1 MVEMEWSKPEKK
13 IACRSFDAAY
23 ERECMAIA
31 HNVREMADK
40 INEPSDVWKIH
51 DYLTEKRKETD
62 QKYDYRYTGLL
73 SIFARLMCEG
83 WIREEDLE
91 GLSGD
96 KLQEI
101 HRMRNLKPQFKTGE
115 AG

>member
-1 MVEMEWSKPEKK
+1 MEWSKPEKE
-13 IACRSFDAAY
+13 IARRAFNAAY

-31 HNVREMADK
+31 HNIREMADK
-40 INEPSDVWKIH
+40 INKPSDVWKIH

-62 QKYDYRYTGLL
+62 QKYDYRYTVLL
-73 SIFARLMCEG
+73 SVFARLMCEG
-83 WIREEDLE
+83 WIRAEDLE

-101 HRMRNLKPQFKTGE
+101 HRIVEFF
-115 AG
+115 AGI